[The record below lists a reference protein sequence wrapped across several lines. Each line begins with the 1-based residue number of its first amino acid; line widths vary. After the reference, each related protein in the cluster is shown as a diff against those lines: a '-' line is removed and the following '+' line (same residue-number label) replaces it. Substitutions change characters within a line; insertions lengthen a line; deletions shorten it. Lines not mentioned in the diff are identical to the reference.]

1 MEKDTLIAEAEIAG
15 QHIIE
20 HLRQYRGILV
30 AFSGGVDST
39 LLLSL
44 ALEALP
50 RKVLAVTAV
59 SEMMS
64 RKEYGEIEAL
74 ARQIGVPHRFVETA
88 DLAEPEIVANSRR
101 RCYYCKRHRFLQMQA
116 LAELLGYDLI
126 VEGSNRD
133 DLDYYRPGYQAV
145 QELGIQSPLLQFG
158 LTKAMVR
165 RLAQARG
172 LAVWNKPSA
181 PCLATRLPYDTP
193 LTREALAQIEAG
205 EELLRDYLG
214 EDAVFRLRS
223 EAGTARLEAD
233 PSLFPRLREAGGEG
247 LRQELADA
255 LMKLGFRNA
264 VLDPKGYRSGSYD
277 QPESERKN

>member
-1 MEKDTLIAEAEIAG
+1 MEKDNLLAEAERAG
-15 QHIIE
+15 QHIIA
-20 HLRQYRGILV
+20 HLRQNRGILV

-39 LLLSL
+39 LLLSF
-44 ALEALP
+44 AQEALP
-50 RKVLAVTAV
+50 GKVLAVTAV

-74 ARQIGVPHRFVETA
+74 ARQMGVPHRFVETA
-88 DLAEPEIVANSRR
+88 DLAQPEIAANSRR

-116 LAELLGYDLI
+116 LAEQLGCDLI

-133 DLDYYRPGYQAV
+133 DLDHYRPGYQAV

-205 EELLRDYLG
+205 EELLRQHLG

-233 PSLFPRLREAGGEG
+233 PSLFPQLREAGGEG
-247 LRQELADA
+247 LRPDLAGA
-255 LMKLGFRNA
+255 LLELGFHRA
-264 VLDPKGYRSGSYD
+264 ILDPEGYRSGSYD
-277 QPESERKN
+277 LSDRERKN